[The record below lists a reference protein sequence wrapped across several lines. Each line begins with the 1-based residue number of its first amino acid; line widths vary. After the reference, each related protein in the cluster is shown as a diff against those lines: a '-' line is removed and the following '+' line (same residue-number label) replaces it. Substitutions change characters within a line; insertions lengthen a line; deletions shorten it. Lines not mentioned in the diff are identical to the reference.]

1 MANTLVYVRTY
12 YLFCAITVNFF
23 AFLTTVANPQIE
35 EIQWYDHLSIS
46 PILPPSQ
53 AVLLKQPEELGL
65 GFPQW
70 DPRLNVADRSHVMPI
85 ITPAYPSQ
93 NSTFNVTPSTRD
105 VMKREFEQ
113 SLAVCEE
120 VWAGRAGWE
129 KLFETPNFFAKYKH
143 FIVLQASSASEEDQL
158 EWYGLVES
166 KVRHLVG
173 YLEKEAIDLV
183 HVWPKTYPSLEAG
196 REKTCCYWFLG
207 LVIRQQQQQASAGG
221 EAPVQQPQSLDL
233 TTPIKKFTELVMGTA
248 ITIKRW
254 KEGMKVEAD
263 YRKRKQLAQYLPP
276 SERHKLRT
284 ERRSTPAAA
293 ATSAANAASAASA
306 TAGNSQQQTGGAA
319 DPSEAAPAAAPTAA
333 AAATD
338 TAAAGENSAPPSA
351 TAPASNTT
359 AAAPTTPTPSAAGKR
374 RPSDNDDASNG
385 GGGGGSGGGQVDG
398 SGEAAGEQPPPMKR
412 SNTADSEMSNG
423 VQVS

>member
-1 MANTLVYVRTY
+1 
-12 YLFCAITVNFF
+12 
-23 AFLTTVANPQIE
+23 
-35 EIQWYDHLSIS
+35 
-46 PILPPSQ
+46 
-53 AVLLKQPEELGL
+53 
-65 GFPQW
+65 
-70 DPRLNVADRSHVMPI
+70 MPI

-207 LVIRQQQQQASAGG
+207 LVIRQQQQQQASAGG

-293 ATSAANAASAASA
+293 ANVAATAASAASA
-306 TAGNSQQQTGGAA
+306 TTAGNSQQQTGGAA
-319 DPSEAAPAAAPTAA
+319 DASEAAPAAAPTAA
-333 AAATD
+333 AAGATD
-338 TAAAGENSAPPSA
+338 AAAAGENSAPPSA

-359 AAAPTTPTPSAAGKR
+359 ATAPSTPTSAPSAAGKR
-374 RPSDNDDASNG
+374 RPSDNDDASN